1 MDIWDTAT
9 SRATVCTHLLKAAG
23 TTASSTAERPDETD
37 DVTVHVVLDLHVKA
51 AQRANEVPRAAVVLL
66 LSLVDVLAKA
76 VIYDIFIVGLKADD
90 GWI

>member
-23 TTASSTAERPDETD
+23 TTASSTAQRPDETD

-51 AQRANEVPRAAVVLL
+51 AQ
-66 LSLVDVLAKA
+66 
-76 VIYDIFIVGLKADD
+76 
-90 GWI
+90 